1 MMKSYSLDL
10 RERIVTAVAG
20 GMAKTVAARTFG
32 VSYASVKR
40 YVHRQAAGTLA
51 PRTSPGRPRVI
62 TAAAE
67 PVLRAQLAAMP
78 DATLAEHAEQWAQD
92 HGAPVSLSTLQLSI
106 DRLGWTRKKRP
117 SSRPSATR

>member
-1 MMKSYSLDL
+1 MKSYSLDL
-10 RERIVTAVAG
+10 RERIVKAVAG
-20 GMAKTVAARTFG
+20 GMAKTVAAGTFG

-40 YVHRQAAGTLA
+40 YVQRQSAGLLA

-62 TAAAE
+62 PAAAE
-67 PVLRAQLAAMP
+67 PALSAQLAAMP

-92 HGAPVSLSTLQLSI
+92 HGVSLSLSTMQLSI
-106 DRLGWTRKKRP
+106 IRVGWTRKKRP